1 MRAVQYNSYGSPDVL
16 DLGEAPEPHPGP
28 GEVRIAVEAAA
39 VNPMDTKLRSGMFA
53 SKPLSEP
60 KIPGLDAAGVV
71 DELGEDVTDVA
82 VGDRVFGAGSATMA
96 QYAVLPHYW
105 PVPEGVSM
113 TVAAGLPT
121 VSETSD
127 RILSLLPS
135 HAGAT
140 LVVDGAAGGVGT
152 VLVQLARH
160 RGLRVIGTASPA
172 KHDLMRRLGAIPTTY
187 GSGLADRVRELVGN
201 AGAGG
206 ADVGSVDGAADL
218 AGKGSAAELI
228 ELTGDASRVVTIND
242 FSGATDAVISSG
254 PTDQSRQTVA
264 KVAELVASGQLEL
277 LIDSELDWTEAARA
291 YELSE
296 SGHATGKIVLTI
308 S

>member
-1 MRAVQYNSYGSPDVL
+1 MRAVQYSSYGGPDVL
-16 DLGEAPEPHPGP
+16 ELGEAPEPHPGP
-28 GEVRIAVEAAA
+28 GEVRIAVEVAA

-53 SKPLSEP
+53 SEPLSIP
-60 KIPGLDAAGVV
+60 QIPGLDAAGVV
-71 DELGEDVTDVA
+71 DELGEGVTDVA

-105 PVPEGVSM
+105 PVPGGVSM
-113 TVAAGLPT
+113 AVAAGLPT
-121 VSETSD
+121 VSETSG

-160 RGLRVIGTASPA
+160 RGLHVIGTASSA
-172 KHDLMRRLGAIPTTY
+172 KHDLLRRLGATPTTY
-187 GSGLADRVRELVGN
+187 GPGLADRVRALTER
-201 AGAGG
+201 
-206 ADVGSVDGAADL
+206 VDGAADL

-242 FSGATDAVISSG
+242 FSGDTDAVITSG
-254 PTDQSRQTVA
+254 PTEETRQTVPE
-264 KVAELVASGQLEL
+264 VAQLVASGELEFL
-277 LIDSELDWTEAARA
+277 VDAQLDWSEAARA

-296 SGHATGKIVLTI
+296 TGHTTGKIVLTI

>member
-1 MRAVQYNSYGSPDVL
+1 MRAVQYSSYGGPDVL
-16 DLGEAPEPHPGP
+16 ELGEAPEPHPGP

-53 SKPLSEP
+53 SEPLSTP

-71 DELGEDVTDVA
+71 DELGEGVTGVA
-82 VGDRVFGAGSATMA
+82 VGDRVLGAGSATIA

-105 PVPEGVSM
+105 PVPDGVSM
-113 TVAAGLPT
+113 AVAAGLPT
-121 VSETSD
+121 VSETSG

-135 HAGAT
+135 HAGAM
-140 LVVDGAAGGVGT
+140 LVIDGAAGGVGT

-160 RGLRVIGTASPA
+160 RGLHVIGTASPA
-172 KHDLMRRLGAIPTTY
+172 KHDLLCRLGATPTTY
-187 GSGLADRVRELVGN
+187 GPGLADRVRALTEG
-201 AGAGG
+201 
-206 ADVGSVDGAADL
+206 VDGAADL

-242 FSGATDAVISSG
+242 FSGATDAVITSG
-254 PTDQSRQTVA
+254 PTKDSRQTVPE
-264 KVAELVASGQLEL
+264 VAQLVASGELEFL
-277 LIDSELDWTEAARA
+277 VDSQLDWSEAARA

-296 SGHATGKIVLTI
+296 TGHTTGKIVLTI